1 MPGRAPTDCRR
12 PLGRAFFSRS
22 SMVVVASVAA
32 VILPDLAAD
41 FAARRCRR
49 MNVRVGCSVA
59 QRADE
64 FFKRSVGVD
73 SAGGNLLCGQG
84 YDIGARDCS
93 FHRRR
98 RSWTSRSGAAAQEHD
113 YPTIHTALTEMNVSL
128 CHRATFYIFIG
139 EFEGNLGVLNARFEI
154 STRLR
159 GDDGNL
165 LLARQSGSHCIIPIV
180 S

>member
-41 FAARRCRR
+41 FAARRRRR
-49 MNVRVGCSVA
+49 MNVRVGCSVT
-59 QRADE
+59 QRADKFGE
-64 FFKRSVGVD
+64 PGIAS
-73 SAGGNLLCGQG
+73 GNLLCAQG
-84 YDIGARDCS
+84 YDVGGRDCS

-98 RSWTSRSGAAAQEHD
+98 RSRTSRSGAAAQEHHHIA
-113 YPTIHTALTEMNVSL
+113 IHTLLTEMNVSL
-128 CHRATFYIFIG
+128 CYCAAFYTFIA
-139 EFEGNLGVLNARFEI
+139 EFEGNLVFLNSRFEI

-165 LLARQSGSHCIIPIV
+165 LLARQSGSH
-180 S
+180 